1 MALDLFFKLFM
12 MLIVLIIK
20 KQKNKSEEI
29 AKESFVIFSF
39 FCLIL
44 NKIVKTALNWAV
56 FA

>member
-12 MLIVLIIK
+12 MLIVLSIK